1 MQSIWVLTYNDVEG
15 NPLICLFA
23 TEKRANDYAAH
34 ETGPFVLNEYGL
46 EGVSAETYLHHALTA
61 VFQLP
66 TSRESSLVKTKI
78 QEAQLWL
85 ECTDQGIHVQRAG
98 TVSLQSKN

>member
-1 MQSIWVLTYNDVEG
+1 MQTIWIVQHNDVEG
-15 NPLICLFA
+15 NGITALFA
-23 TEKRANDYAAH
+23 TEAKANEYMKNSD
-34 ETGPFVLNEYGL
+34 GPFKLEPYGL
-46 EGVSAETYLHHALTA
+46 EGVSAESHLHLALKA

-85 ECTDQGIHVQRAG
+85 SVTDPAG
-98 TVSLQSKN
+98 